1 MRKVTMLQLF
11 SQECIIAVDQGL
23 KISVQDVKNHI
34 ENGDLIDWLRR
45 KYLTES
51 NLYNGI
57 HSFESQHI
65 EYLQKVYYDQLM
77 GYYDDEFRKWG
88 IRNNG
93 FNLLISWGIELL
105 REENDDDII

>member
-1 MRKVTMLQLF
+1 MRKVTLLKVF
-11 SQECIIAVDQGL
+11 SQECVIAVDQGL
-23 KISVQDVKNHI
+23 NVSVQEVKDHI
-34 ENGDLIDWLRR
+34 EKGDLIDWLKRS
-45 KYLTES
+45 YLNEPS
-51 NLYNGI
+51 LYLGI
-57 HSFESQHI
+57 HSFKSDHI

-77 GYYDDEFRKWG
+77 GYYNDEFRKWG